1 MNKNATPGF
10 LPESFL
16 RKMTLLF
23 ALALTVFVL
32 SANAQSSNRNLK
44 KLKTFAATQQTLT
57 YQIIPAEANTF
68 GYDIL
73 SDNKKLIHQPSIP
86 GMAGNHGFAT
96 KLDAEKVAKL
106 VMNKLSHHMMPPSIE
121 KRELDSLKVKL

>member
-1 MNKNATPGF
+1 M
-10 LPESFL
+10 
-16 RKMTLLF
+16 RKHLLLLLCL
-23 ALALTVFVL
+23 LAFVAMKQ
-32 SANAQSSNRNLK
+32 ANAQPGSSK
-44 KLKTFAATQQTLT
+44 KKPNAKVQQAKSTVAQQHLT
-57 YQIIPAEANTF
+57 YIIIPAEKNTF

-73 SDNKKLIHQPSIP
+73 SDNRKLIHQPSIP